1 MSVLRKIRE
10 NVTNKF
16 FNYKNAMEYRKNN
29 ILDVTSMEKPQQNPT
44 IIKFI
49 KIIQDDNVEGFLS
62 LTPQQRLFIYQWG
75 VHVFNYLGAFIIENK
90 DYNGELKARQA
101 GLDNEVVKGAIQ
113 INYIISKFVNDYHLS
128 RNCESCLPLLE
139 IDFPGRQELEEEYKI
154 SVDEDNKRYGM
165 YKNISSK
172 TLRIGF
178 KICGLHSKWYE
189 DFKSE
194 VDKNFENLDKSKINN
209 VFM

>member
-1 MSVLRKIRE
+1 MNVLRKIRE
-10 NVTNKF
+10 NVTKKI
-16 FNYKNAMEYRKNN
+16 FNYKNTIEYRKNN

-49 KIIQDDNVEGFLS
+49 KTVQGNNVEGFLS
-62 LTPQQRLFIYQWG
+62 LTPQQRLFIYEWG

-128 RNCESCLPLLE
+128 RNCERCLPLLE
-139 IDFPGRQELEEEYKI
+139 IDFPGRQKLEEEYKI
-154 SVDEDNKRYGM
+154 SVDEDNIKYGM
-165 YKNISSK
+165 HKNISSK
-172 TLRIGF
+172 TFHIGF
-178 KICGLHSKWYE
+178 KICELHSKWFE

-194 VDKNFENLDKSKINN
+194 VDKKFEHLDKSKINN
-209 VFM
+209 VFV